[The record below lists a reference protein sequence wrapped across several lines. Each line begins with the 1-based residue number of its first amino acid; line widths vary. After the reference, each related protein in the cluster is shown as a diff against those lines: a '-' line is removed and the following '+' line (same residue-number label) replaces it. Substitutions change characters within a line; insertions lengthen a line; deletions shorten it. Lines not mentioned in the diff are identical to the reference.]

1 MLSEVPYMKTTQ
13 RLVVAVTFGLLSSVA
28 LAAKPTSITYVK
40 EVPVGEEIYAEYVV
54 KCSDGTDKNIST
66 WDNRKSWCQGTGLK
80 EDCDRKQIE
89 AAKKACK

>member
-1 MLSEVPYMKTTQ
+1 MKTTY
-13 RLVVAVTFGLLSSVA
+13 RLAAAIAFGLLSTVA
-28 LAAKPTSITYVK
+28 LAAKPTSITYSK
-40 EVPVGEEIYAEYVV
+40 EVPVGNDEIYAEYVV
-54 KCSDGTDKNIST
+54 KCSDGTEKSITT